1 MQEESCLPFIFV
13 HKMESFGNC
22 CQTPDFVIYYWME
35 IKKKRGL
42 ALRKLAQRTEA
53 VVSLGALE
61 HNIKRIRSI
70 IGDDTEIMAV
80 LKGDGYGHG
89 EKGIYPTLKKCGIE
103 RYAVAVWEEGA
114 SLRKAGCTEP
124 ILLLGDTCDLQLEN
138 MMKYNL
144 TPAIFSYDTAEK
156 LNTLAKWS
164 GAVQPVHIKIDTG
177 MSRIGFPAD
186 DSSVEVIKK
195 ISEMS
200 HIEITGAFTHFSRA
214 DEADGQSAKAQFDK
228 YLSMLQKLEA
238 AGITIP
244 CRHVANSPA
253 ILLRPETYLD
263 AVRAGDILF
272 GLCPIDED
280 DWEKADF
287 RQVMSWY
294 TYVVMVKEVPAGTEV
309 GYGGTFVTERPTKIA
324 TIPVGFADG
333 YSRALSNVGKVR
345 INGEEAPIIGRICM
359 DQFMV
364 DVTDIGEVK
373 RGDTVAL
380 LDDKLSVL
388 WMADLLGRNVDEI
401 VCGISKRVP
410 RIYEE

>member
-1 MQEESCLPFIFV
+1 MRKEGF
-13 HKMESFGNC
+13 N
-22 CQTPDFVIYYWME
+22 
-35 IKKKRGL
+35 
-42 ALRKLAQRTEA
+42 LRKLAQRTEA

-61 HNIKRIRSI
+61 HNINRIRSI
-70 IGDDTEIMAV
+70 IGDQVEIMAV

-138 MMKYNL
+138 LIKYNL
-144 TPAIFSYDTAEK
+144 TPAIFSMDTAEK
-156 LNTLAKWS
+156 LNMLAKWS
-164 GAVQPVHIKIDTG
+164 GIVQPVHIKIDTG
-177 MSRIGFPAD
+177 MSRIGFPSD
-186 DSSVEVIKK
+186 KSSVDIIKK
-195 ISEMS
+195 INAMPNLK
-200 HIEITGAFTHFSRA
+200 IAGAFTHFSRA
-214 DEADGQSAKAQFDK
+214 DEPDGQSAKSQFEK
-228 YLSMLQKLEA
+228 YIKLIELLEA
-238 AGITIP
+238 EGVRIP
-244 CRHVANSPA
+244 CKHVANSPA
-253 ILLRPETYLD
+253 ILLRPETQLD

-294 TYVVMVKEVPAGTEV
+294 TYVVMVKEVPKGTEV
-309 GYGGTFVTERPTKIA
+309 GYGGTFVTDHPTKIA

-333 YSRALSNVGKVR
+333 YSRELSNIGKVR
-345 INGEEAPIIGRICM
+345 INGSEAPIIGRVCM

-373 RGDTVAL
+373 RGDTVSL
-380 LDDKLSVL
+380 LDEKLSVL

-410 RIYEE
+410 RIYEA

>member
-1 MQEESCLPFIFV
+1 M
-13 HKMESFGNC
+13 
-22 CQTPDFVIYYWME
+22 
-35 IKKKRGL
+35 KRNNPKEGFE
-42 ALRKLAQRTEA
+42 LRKLAQRTEA

-61 HNIKRIRSI
+61 HNVNRIRSI
-70 IGDDTEIMAV
+70 VGSRVEIMAV

-124 ILLLGDTCDLQLEN
+124 VLLLGDTCDLQLEN
-138 MMKYNL
+138 LIKYNL
-144 TPAIFSYDTAEK
+144 TPAIFSLDTAEK
-156 LNTLAKWS
+156 LNMLARWS
-164 GAVQPVHIKIDTG
+164 GIVQPVHIKIDTG
-177 MSRIGFPAD
+177 MSRIGFAAD
-186 DSSVEVIKK
+186 KSSVEVIKRINSMSNLK
-195 ISEMS
+195 IE
-200 HIEITGAFTHFSRA
+200 GAFTHFSRA
-214 DEADGQSAKAQFDK
+214 DEPDGLSVKAQFEK
-228 YLSMLQKLEA
+228 YIRLIELLEA
-238 AGITIP
+238 EGVSIP
-244 CRHVANSPA
+244 CKHVANSPA
-253 ILLRPETYLD
+253 VLLRPETRLD
-263 AVRAGDILF
+263 AVRPGDILF
-272 GLCPIDED
+272 GLCPVDED
-280 DWEKADF
+280 EWEKADF

-309 GYGGTFVTERPTKIA
+309 GYGGTYVTKRPTKIA

-333 YSRALSNVGKVR
+333 YSRELSNIGKVR
-345 INGEEAPIIGRICM
+345 INGSEAPIIGRVCM

-373 RGDTVAL
+373 RGDTVSL

-410 RIYEE
+410 RIYEA